1 MEPKSIEEVPSWVIV
16 NALRCHVESQISIV
30 AKLLQHLDSEQ
41 RNQALR
47 MAGVVVSPCD
57 HSDTYPLNQK
67 YSKCRKCGGCV
78 ED

>member
-1 MEPKSIEEVPSWVIV
+1 MEPKSIEEVRVIV
-16 NALRCHVESQISIV
+16 NGFRCHDESQISIV
-30 AKLLQHLDSEQ
+30 VKLLQHLDSEK
-41 RNQALR
+41 RNQALS
-47 MAGVVVSPCD
+47 MSGVVVSPCD